1 VYGQKLCTKLPYSH
15 AVTCAEVIQETGPNE
30 VYWINLAAGDKW
42 RVIVNLGKET
52 SGTLQ
57 GGEFLQSSISEFNC
71 F

>member
-1 VYGQKLCTKLPYSH
+1 MRVM
-15 AVTCAEVIQETGPNE
+15 CAEVIQVIGLNE
-30 VYWINLAAGDKW
+30 VYWINLAVDDKW
-42 RVIVNLGKET
+42 RAVVNLGKET